1 VKSFGLPESSD
12 AKNLTLG
19 ALILV
24 AATAAMLAPSL
35 GIGTAKDLGVYL
47 LAAQRFADGASV
59 YGPHFGQALPEPLPY
74 TYPPVLA
81 AGLSL
86 VAWVPRNW
94 AVAVWTALDLA
105 LLIWV
110 VNISFAP
117 FLERL
122 GRRRPVALA
131 ILVGVFGLTAPVMS
145 VFDLGQVGIVL
156 LALVLADTINDR
168 TRLPRGVLVGVA
180 TAIKLLPSLFILY
193 WVVIGRRRAAVVAIA
208 SAVGL
213 WCLAAIMRPDVSQT
227 YWLHVVTDPDRP
239 GDASVVVNQSIN
251 GALQRLGWETP
262 VVWAALAVVAT
273 AVGLHRARLAHRA
286 GDELAAVSLV
296 ALATLLA
303 SPVSWIHHAVWIV
316 PAAGVL
322 LGDGTERRRRLAWVA
337 MVVLFL
343 SDAPVL
349 PRAGL
354 WIGGPAAVVLENAF
368 VAAYVVLLFLLPIS
382 GRREERSPEMPSASR
397 DLQVV
402 TTSMAVRAR

>member
-1 VKSFGLPESSD
+1 MKSFGLPESSD

-35 GIGTAKDLGVYL
+35 GVGTAKDLEVYL
-47 LAAQRFADGASV
+47 LAAHRFADGASV

-86 VAWVPRNW
+86 VVWVPRNW

-156 LALVLADTINDR
+156 LALVLADTIPDR

-262 VVWAALAVVAT
+262 VVWAALAVIAIT
-273 AVGLHRARLAHRA
+273 VGLRRARLAHRA

-322 LGDGTERRRRLAWVA
+322 LGDGTSRRRWLAWVA

-349 PRAGL
+349 ARAGL
-354 WIGGPAAVVLENAF
+354 SIGGPAAVVLENAF
-368 VAAYVVLLFLLPIS
+368 VATYVVLLFLLPIS

-402 TTSMAVRAR
+402 TTSVAVRAR

>member
-1 VKSFGLPESSD
+1 MKSFGLPESSD

-35 GIGTAKDLGVYL
+35 GVGTTKDLGVYL
-47 LAAQRFADGASV
+47 LAAQRFAAGASV

-86 VAWVPRNW
+86 VVWVPRNW

-156 LALVLADTINDR
+156 LAMVLADTIADTIPER
-168 TRLPRGVLVGVA
+168 TRLPRG
-180 TAIKLLPSLFILY
+180 SLRADVSIWLGSH
-193 WVVIGRRRAAVVAIA
+193 VVRQSRE
-208 SAVGL
+208 AVGL
-213 WCLAAIMRPDVSQT
+213 P
-227 YWLHVVTDPDRP
+227 WLER
-239 GDASVVVNQSIN
+239 
-251 GALQRLGWETP
+251 R
-262 VVWAALAVVAT
+262 
-273 AVGLHRARLAHRA
+273 LHR
-286 GDELAAVSLV
+286 
-296 ALATLLA
+296 
-303 SPVSWIHHAVWIV
+303 
-316 PAAGVL
+316 
-322 LGDGTERRRRLAWVA
+322 
-337 MVVLFL
+337 
-343 SDAPVL
+343 
-349 PRAGL
+349 
-354 WIGGPAAVVLENAF
+354 
-368 VAAYVVLLFLLPIS
+368 
-382 GRREERSPEMPSASR
+382 
-397 DLQVV
+397 
-402 TTSMAVRAR
+402 